1 MWADEQNKKPIEC
14 TAREYCTRLFAWLE
28 HKFEDN
34 TLFPTTGDFPKHFA
48 QEVQVMLKRMVSW
61 LPRDPP
67 PLTPLSC
74 ACMHTCTTGTR
85 RRFDSSTQRRT

>member
-28 HKFEDN
+28 QKFEDN

-48 QEVQVMLKRMVSW
+48 QEVQVMLKRMVRRA
-61 LPRDPP
+61 LVLD
-67 PLTPLSC
+67 C
-74 ACMHTCTTGTR
+74 NADTC
-85 RRFDSSTQRRT
+85 FP